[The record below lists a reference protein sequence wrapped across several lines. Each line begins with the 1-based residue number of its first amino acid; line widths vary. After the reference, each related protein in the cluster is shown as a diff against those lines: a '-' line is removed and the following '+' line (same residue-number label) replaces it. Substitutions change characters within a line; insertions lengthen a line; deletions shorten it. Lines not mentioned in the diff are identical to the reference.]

1 MRAVV
6 MAGGEGSRLRPLTI
20 NRPKPMVPVAS
31 KACLGHIFDLLKRHG
46 ITDAFVTLQYLATV
60 IQDAYGDGGS
70 IGMRLLYSIEETP
83 LGTGGS
89 VRQIG
94 DALGTEPFLV
104 ISGDALTD
112 IDLAKVIA
120 FHREKG
126 AAVTLC
132 LKHVPD
138 PLEYGVVITDGDGR
152 ITKFLEKPS
161 WGEVFSDTINT
172 GIYVI
177 DPRVLVRYEVGAAFD
192 FSKDLFPQ
200 LLAEGE
206 PLYGYV
212 ADGYWTD
219 VGNIGEYMR
228 ANADVLQGKVRVEAL
243 GREVA
248 PGVWSDGEVQI
259 DPSAILLGPI
269 YLGDGSKVGPQAQIV
284 GPTVLRDHVIVEPGA
299 IIDRSVV
306 WRNTYIGERSEVH
319 GAIVGRQCALKARV
333 MLEEGS
339 VVADHSIVGEGARV
353 RAQVKIWPDKQVES
367 GAVVHTSLIW
377 GAQGRR
383 TLFGRFGV
391 TGVVNVDL
399 TPELGS
405 GLGAAYASTLAAG
418 STVTVNRDQ
427 HRTSRMLKRALMAGV
442 VGGGVHVADL
452 GQVPIP
458 IDRYETR
465 RIGAAGGIHIRIS
478 PFDDRVCD
486 IKFFDQQALDMGKA
500 QERKVENVFFR
511 EDFRRVTYDDV
522 GQIYDVPRVGEA
534 YSEAFM
540 NEVVHRREL
549 AAAKF
554 KIVVNYS
561 HGTGAQFLPQLLNAL
576 GVEVVAINAVVT
588 ENVGARSLEQFQLE
602 MRELA
607 SITATLRASF
617 GVTID
622 AGGEKVFFVDDRGRI
637 AGGGEGALDRHFL
650 VAFLGLAARTSPGVV
665 AVPVFAPAAIERLVA
680 EAGGRVLRVRN
691 SAEAQMRF
699 AAREHPLIVADGL
712 GGFIFP
718 RFHPAFDGLFA
729 VVKLLE
735 LLAINKTTLADLM
748 DATPAPRMARL
759 KVACPWEEKGRVMRM
774 LAQEP
779 ATERTKQVDGVKH
792 VYDGEWVLVL
802 PHADQPLFDVW
813 AEAPDEGRAWA
824 LAHQYAERVGSLRG
838 SS

>member
-1 MRAVV
+1 

-20 NRPKPMVPVAS
+20 NRPKPMVSIVDKP
-31 KACLGHIFDLLKRHG
+31 CLGHIFELLKRHG
-46 ITDAFVTLQYLATV
+46 ITDAFVTLQYLASV

-70 IGMRLLYSIEETP
+70 VGMRLRYSIEETP

-89 VRQIG
+89 VRQLG

-112 IDLAKVIA
+112 IDLSAVMA
-120 FHREKG
+120 FHGEKG

-138 PLEYGVVITDGDGR
+138 PLEYGVVITNEDGR

-177 DPRVLVRYEVGAAFD
+177 DPRVLQRYEAGTAFD

-206 PLYGYV
+206 PMYGYV
-212 ADGYWTD
+212 AEGYWTD
-219 VGNIGEYMR
+219 VGTIAEYVR
-228 ANADVLQGKVRVEAL
+228 ANADVLQGKVKVEPI
-243 GREVA
+243 GREIQ
-248 PGVWSDGEVQI
+248 PGVFAEGKVQI
-259 DPSAILLGPI
+259 DTTALLVGPI
-269 YLGDGSKVGPQAQIV
+269 FLGEGTRVGARAQIV
-284 GPTVLRDHVIVEPGA
+284 GPTVLRDYVVVEPGA
-299 IIDRSVV
+299 ILDRSIV
-306 WRNTYIGERSEVH
+306 WRNSYIGERSEVH
-319 GAIVGRQCALKARV
+319 GSIVGRQCALKARV
-333 MLEEGS
+333 VLEEGS

-367 GAVVHTSLIW
+367 GAVVASSLIW
-377 GAQGRR
+377 GSQSRR
-383 TLFGRFGV
+383 ALFGRFGV

-399 TPELGS
+399 TPELAA
-405 GLGAAYASTLAAG
+405 GLGAAYASTLAPG
-418 STVTVNRDQ
+418 TTVTMNRDQ
-427 HRTSRMLKRALMAGV
+427 HRTSRMLKRALMSGV
-442 VGGGVHVADL
+442 VGSGVHVADL

-458 IDRYETR
+458 IDRFETR
-465 RIGAAGGIHIRIS
+465 HVGATGGIHVRIS

-486 IKFFDQQALDMGKA
+486 VKFFDQQALDMGKA

-522 GQIYDVPRVGEA
+522 GRIFDVPRIGEA
-534 YSEAFM
+534 YTEAFE
-540 NEVVHRREL
+540 NEVVHKREI
-549 AAAKF
+549 ADGAF
-554 KIVVNYS
+554 KLVVNYS
-561 HGTGAQFLPQLLNAL
+561 HGTGAQFLPQLLAAL
-576 GVEVVAINAVVT
+576 GVEVIAINAVVS
-588 ENVGARSLEQFQLE
+588 ENVGARSLEQFQQE

-607 SITATLRASF
+607 AITSTLRASF

-622 AGGEKVFFVDDRGRI
+622 AGGEKVFFADDRGRI
-637 AGGGEGALDRHFL
+637 AEDRHFL
-650 VAFLGLAARTSPGVV
+650 TAFISLLARTSPGVI
-665 AVPVFAPAAIERLVA
+665 AVPVFAPASIERIVQ
-680 EAGGRVLRVRN
+680 EHGGRVLRVRA

-699 AAREHPLIVADGL
+699 AAREHPLLVADAL

-718 RFHPAFDGLFA
+718 RFHPSFDGLFA
-729 VVKLLE
+729 VVRLLE
-735 LLAINKTTLADLM
+735 LLAVQNTSLAEII
-748 DATPAPRMARL
+748 DATPLPQMARL
-759 KVACPWEEKGRVMRM
+759 KVACPWEEKGRVMRL

-779 ATERTKQVDGVKH
+779 ATEHTKQVDGVKH

-802 PHADQPLFDVW
+802 PSADLPLFDVW
-813 AEAPDEGRAWA
+813 AEARDEGRAWA

-838 SS
+838 AE

>member
-20 NRPKPMVPVAS
+20 NRPKPMVPVAN
-31 KACLGHIFDLLKRHG
+31 KPCLGHIFDLLKRHG

-70 IGMRLLYSIEETP
+70 IGMRLRYSIEETP

-94 DALGTEPFLV
+94 DAIGTEPFLV

-112 IDLAKVIA
+112 IDLTKVID
-120 FHREKG
+120 FHRAKG

-138 PLEYGVVITDGDGR
+138 PLEYGVVITDADGR

-177 DPRVLVRYEVGAAFD
+177 DPRVMQRYEVGGAFD
-192 FSKDLFPQ
+192 FSEDLFPQ

-206 PLYGYV
+206 PLYGHV

-219 VGNIGEYMR
+219 VGSIAEYAR
-228 ANADVLQGKVRVEAL
+228 ANADILQGRVRVEPI
-243 GREVA
+243 GRELA
-248 PGVWSDGEVQI
+248 PGVWSDGDAEI
-259 DPSAILLGPI
+259 DPSAVLLGPI
-269 YLGDGSKVGPQAQIV
+269 FLGNGSRIGPEAQIV
-284 GPTVLRDHVIVEPGA
+284 GPTVLRDHVIVEPGV

-319 GAIVGRQCALKARV
+319 GSIVGRQCALKARV
-333 MLEEGS
+333 VLEEGS
-339 VVADHSIVGEGARV
+339 VVADHSIVGEAARI
-353 RAQVKIWPDKQVES
+353 RAQVKVWPDKQVES
-367 GAVVHTSLIW
+367 GAVVNTSLIW

-399 TPELGS
+399 TPELGA
-405 GLGAAYASTLAAG
+405 GLGAAYGSTLAPG
-418 STVTVNRDQ
+418 STITMNRDQ
-427 HRTSRMLKRALMAGV
+427 HRTSRMLKRALMSGV

-452 GQVPIP
+452 GQVPLP

-465 RIGAAGGIHIRIS
+465 RMGAAGGIHVRIS

-511 EDFRRVTYDDV
+511 EDFRRVTYDGV
-522 GQIYDVPRVGEA
+522 GSIYDLPRVGEA
-534 YSEAFM
+534 YSEAFL
-540 NEVVHRREL
+540 NEVVHKREL

-561 HGTGAQFLPQLLNAL
+561 HGTGAQFLPQLLSAL
-576 GVEVVAINAVVT
+576 GVDVIAINAVVT
-588 ENVGARSLEQFQLE
+588 ENVGSRSLEQFQQE
-602 MRELA
+602 MHELA
-607 SITATLRASF
+607 SITSTLRASF

-622 AGGEKVFFVDDRGRI
+622 AGGEKVFYVDDRGRI
-637 AGGGEGALDRHFL
+637 AEDRHFL
-650 VAFLGLAARTSPGVV
+650 TAFIALAAQTSPGVV
-665 AVPVFAPAAIERLVA
+665 AVPVFAPAAVERLVG

-718 RFHPAFDGLFA
+718 RFHPSFDGLFA

-735 LLAINKTTLADLM
+735 LLAVSRTALAEVVDR
-748 DATPAPRMARL
+748 TPLPRMARL

-813 AEAPDEGRAWA
+813 AEANDEGRAWA
-824 LAHQYAERVGSLRG
+824 LAHQYAERVGSLRAA
-838 SS
+838 S

>member
-20 NRPKPMVPVAS
+20 NRPKPMVPVAN

-46 ITDAFVTLQYLATV
+46 IADAFVTLQYLATV

-70 IGMRLLYSIEETP
+70 VGMRLRYSIEETP

-112 IDLAKVIA
+112 IDLTKVMA

-138 PLEYGVVITDGDGR
+138 PLEYGVVITNGDGR

-177 DPRVLVRYEVGAAFD
+177 DPRVLRRYDVGASFD

-206 PLYGYV
+206 PLYGHI

-219 VGNIGEYMR
+219 IGSIAEYAR
-228 ANADVLQGKVRVEAL
+228 ANADILQGKVRVESL
-243 GREVA
+243 GREVV
-248 PGVWSDGEVQI
+248 PGVWSHG
-259 DPSAILLGPI
+259 DPELDPRAVLLGPI
-269 YLGDGSKVGPQAQIV
+269 FLGTGTKIGPEAQIV

-299 IIDRSVV
+299 IIDRSIV
-306 WRNTYIGERSEVH
+306 WRNTYVGERSEVH
-319 GAIVGRQCALKARV
+319 GSIIGRQCALKARV
-333 MLEEGS
+333 VLEEGS
-339 VVADHSIVGEGARV
+339 VVADHSIVGEGARI

-383 TLFGRFGV
+383 ALFGRFGV
-391 TGVVNVDL
+391 TGLVNVDL
-399 TPELGS
+399 TPELAA
-405 GLGAAYASTLAAG
+405 GLGAAYASTLAPGA
-418 STVTVNRDQ
+418 TVTLNRDQ
-427 HRTSRMLKRALMAGV
+427 HRTSRMLKRALMAGC

-452 GQVPIP
+452 GQVPLP

-465 RIGAAGGIHIRIS
+465 RIGAAGGIHVRIS

-486 IKFFDQQALDMGKA
+486 VKFFDQQALDMGKA
-500 QERKVENVFFR
+500 QERKVENVYFR

-549 AAAKF
+549 ATTKF

-561 HGTGAQFLPQLLNAL
+561 HGTGAQFLPQLLSAL
-576 GVEVVAINAVVT
+576 GVDVIAINAVVS
-588 ENVGARSLEQFQLE
+588 ENVGSRSLEEFQEE

-622 AGGEKVFFVDDRGRI
+622 AGGEKVFFADDRGRI
-637 AGGGEGALDRHFL
+637 AEDRHFL
-650 VAFLGLAARTSPGVV
+650 TAFIGLAARTTPGVV
-665 AVPVFAPAAIERLVA
+665 AVPVFAPAAIEQIVA

-718 RFHPAFDGLFA
+718 RFHPSFDGLFA

-735 LLAINKTTLADLM
+735 LLAITQRTLADVI
-748 DATPAPRMARL
+748 DATPPPRMARL

-813 AEAPDEGRAWA
+813 AEARDEGRAWA

-838 SS
+838 GS